1 MFTLFNSTRRII
13 CVLEEDIVVIVSGLA
28 ASGKSTLA
36 KQLAEKLR
44 LKRFSG
50 GEALKTIAAK
60 MGFDTSEER
69 WWESDEGMRFLALR
83 EGDERFDRMVD
94 EELLSYARRGGVVI
108 DSWVLPWLFEG
119 GFKVW
124 LKADRK
130 VRAERLARRA
140 GLTLDE
146 AARILEE
153 RDARNAELY
162 RRLYGIKISTDFEPF
177 HLVIDTTRLSSQA
190 VLDIVYLSVRHYLG
204 L

>member
-1 MFTLFNSTRRII
+1 M
-13 CVLEEDIVVIVSGLA
+13 LEEDIVVIVSGLA